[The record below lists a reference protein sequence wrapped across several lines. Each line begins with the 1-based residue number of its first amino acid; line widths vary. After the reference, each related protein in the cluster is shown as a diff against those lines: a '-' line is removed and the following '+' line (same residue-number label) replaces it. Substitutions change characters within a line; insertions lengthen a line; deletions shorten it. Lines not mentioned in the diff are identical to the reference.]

1 MDSVLDP
8 ILGSLTSVDL
18 RQVRLVCRGW
28 AALTERITQHREVT
42 RLGWGW
48 REGEPRLA
56 RLQCSK
62 QRSVCTVTS
71 LACDEA
77 SIVAGLGSSGRVE
90 CWDRRT
96 EARQWAVVAHPEGVY
111 GLALGSRVLVTA
123 GEDGCVRVW
132 ARETAAALHTARH
145 HSYIVWAARLRLD
158 QLVTASYDCTVA
170 WLSLGVADTG
180 EVAVRLQHSVQ
191 GPWEWADALYLDEV
205 RQHTAHCASGHS
217 VKHKMVRKQTVSVN
231 PGAAS
236 HWVALVL

>member
-111 GLALGSRVLVTA
+111 SLALGSRVLVTA

-205 RQHTAHCASGHS
+205 RLHTG
-217 VKHKMVRKQTVSVN
+217 
-231 PGAAS
+231 
-236 HWVALVL
+236 LVITA